1 MKLLN
6 KSIRSY
12 LVFATLLIIIAIPVF
27 YFAIQRIVKEDV
39 DESLIAHKEEIISK
53 LEEVRHLDPY
63 PFLEAFEPNLTISP
77 AKIIRPDDKFY
88 SISIYDS
95 ISNEN
100 IPYRVLESS
109 VQLKNGAYI
118 IKLKSSL
125 LDSKD
130 VIQSIVI
137 VMTILLLLIII
148 GLILI
153 NRRLSKKIWKPFYS
167 TIDKLHEYRVDN
179 MEPFHF
185 EKTEID
191 EFNSLNN
198 TIASL
203 SKRNQQVYQSQK
215 EFTENASHEMQTPLA
230 IFQNK
235 LELLM
240 QTDPITAEQAKIIEE
255 LANASQRMNRLN
267 KSLLLLTKIE
277 NNQFLDK
284 ETVSI
289 KDITDKLIEQYKF
302 HTDKKNITVIA
313 QIETDILLTANK
325 TLIETLLSNLL
336 SNAIRHNITNGHITI
351 RSNQKE
357 LVIENTAKGDSLNK
371 EKLFQRFQKQ
381 STDSNSIGLGLE
393 IVKKITTLYGYSIQ
407 YQFFD
412 KSHRFIIQF

>member
-12 LVFATLLIIIAIPVF
+12 LVFATLLIFIAIPVF

-39 DESLIAHKEEIISK
+39 DESLIAHKEQIISK
-53 LEEVRHLDPY
+53 LEEVLHLDPY
-63 PFLEAFEPNLTISP
+63 SFLEAFEPNLTISP
-77 AKIIRPDDKFY
+77 AKTISPYDKFY
-88 SISIYDS
+88 SITIYDS

-100 IPYRVLESS
+100 IPYRVLESN
-109 VQLKNGAYI
+109 VLLKNGAYI

-167 TIDKLHEYRVDN
+167 TINKLHQYRVDN
-179 MEPFHF
+179 TEPFHF
-185 EKTEID
+185 DKTEIE

-215 EFTENASHEMQTPLA
+215 EFTENASHEIQTPLA

-240 QTDPITAEQAKIIEE
+240 QTNPLSAEQATLIEE

-302 HTDKKNITVIA
+302 HTDKKNITVAA
-313 QIETDILLTANK
+313 QFDEVISITANK
-325 TLIETLLSNLL
+325 TLIETLLGNLL
-336 SNAIRHNITNGHITI
+336 SNAIRHNIRDGHIAI
-351 RSNQKE
+351 SNYQKQ
-357 LVIENTAKGDSLNK
+357 LIIENTAKKESLNT

-381 STDSNSIGLGLE
+381 STDINSIGLGLE
-393 IVKKITTLYGYSIQ
+393 IVKKITLLYGYSIH
-407 YQFFD
+407 YQFIN